1 MMLHWEWDQS
11 QGLFFGWGVGVGW
24 SSQEGLPGRGV
35 GGPLH
40 GFLLV
45 LTVHLNHHH
54 QAALGFASEWVTG
67 HLKRS

>member
-1 MMLHWEWDQS
+1 MVWAGAIRKGF
-11 QGLFFGWGVGVGW
+11 QGEVWVGLYLFP
-24 SSQEGLPGRGV
+24 QPTT
-35 GGPLH
+35 LH